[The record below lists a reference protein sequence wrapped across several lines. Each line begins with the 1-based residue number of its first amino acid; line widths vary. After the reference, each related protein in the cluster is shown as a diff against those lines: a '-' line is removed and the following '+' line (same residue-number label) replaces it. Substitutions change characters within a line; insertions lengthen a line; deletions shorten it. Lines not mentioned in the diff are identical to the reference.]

1 MISEMQLDDVKEVVR
16 IEKDNFTLPY
26 EEKQYLYEI
35 EDNLCAQLYV
45 LKEEDVIVGYID
57 FWVTFESC
65 QLCKIAVDKNYQGK
79 GYGKQLMEFMFDKV
93 KDECETIFL
102 EVRESNQRARAFYE
116 GFDFWEI
123 NVRKNY
129 YSDPIEDGI
138 IMGKILVG
146 E

>member
-57 FWVTFESC
+57 FWITFESC

-102 EVRESNQRARAFYE
+102 EVRESIQRARAFYE

-129 YSDPIEDGI
+129 YSDPVEDGI

>member
-16 IEKDNFTLPY
+16 IENDNFTLPY

-45 LKEEDVIVGYID
+45 VKEDDVIIGYID
-57 FWVTFESC
+57 FWITFESC

-93 KDECETIFL
+93 KHECETIFL
-102 EVRESNQRARAFYE
+102 EVRESNQRARIFYE

>member
-1 MISEMQLDDVKEVVR
+1 MILEMQIDDVKEVVR

-57 FWVTFESC
+57 FWITFESC
-65 QLCKIAVDKNYQGK
+65 QLCKIAVDKNAQGK

-129 YSDPIEDGI
+129 YSDPSEDGI